1 VSKFKGKYRIES
13 TRAQW
18 WDYANAGGYFIT
30 ICTHNRNHYFGS
42 IENTKMNLS
51 RIGIIADLCWQEINN
66 RRNYVEL
73 GAYVIMPNHIHGIL
87 KLNDIIS
94 DNDDNVNNVDNVADT
109 RHALYLPETETETK
123 TITEPTKTPGQKRF
137 RNPGKNTISSIIG
150 SYKSAVT
157 KHAHRFG
164 FDFAWQSRF
173 HDHII
178 RNQGE
183 YQRIEKYI
191 IENPS
196 KWLDDRFYL

>member
-1 VSKFKGKYRIES
+1 VSKFKGKYRIGS

-18 WDYANAGGYFIT
+18 WDYSNPGAYFIT
-30 ICTHNRNHYFGS
+30 ICTQNRNHYFGA
-42 IENTKMNLS
+42 IENAKMNLS

-66 RRNYVEL
+66 RRKNLEL
-73 GAYVIMPNHIHGIL
+73 GEYVIMPNHIHGIL
-87 KLNDIIS
+87 KLNDINS
-94 DNDDNVNNVDNVADT
+94 NNDDNGETGENVAYT
-109 RHALYLPETETETK
+109 RHALYLSESESETK
-123 TITEPTKTPGQKRF
+123 TVTEPTKSPGQKRF

-191 IENPS
+191 TENPS
-196 KWLDDRFYL
+196 KWLDDRFYA

>member
-1 VSKFKGKYRIES
+1 
-13 TRAQW
+13 
-18 WDYANAGGYFIT
+18 
-30 ICTHNRNHYFGS
+30 
-42 IENTKMNLS
+42 MNLS

-66 RRNYVEL
+66 RRKNLEL
-73 GAYVIMPNHIHGIL
+73 GEYVIMPNHIHGIL
-87 KLNDIIS
+87 KLNDINS
-94 DNDDNVNNVDNVADT
+94 NNDDNGETGENVAYT
-109 RHALYLPETETETK
+109 RHALYLSESESETK
-123 TITEPTKTPGQKRF
+123 TVTEPTKSPGQKRF

-191 IENPS
+191 TENPS
-196 KWLDDRFYL
+196 KWLDDRFYA